1 MDNAP
6 NYAQDKESPTLQAER
21 AYYAYTAFNVHGV
34 GLYANETDTQPEY
47 FGMTLDI
54 DERIFS
60 RAFDFV
66 RNASKVCKECHHKSE
81 SACSQCLCEGAVL
94 LLKDMEK
101 AASNE
106 VEEVKTKLN
115 KGERILLRYIRA
127 RELAGQ
133 SMCYCINRINI
144 KGILSWEKGR
154 ALKRLVAIG
163 WVRVI
168 EDNASGKLHKFA
180 ITVEDMR
187 QQVDAEI
194 K

>member
-1 MDNAP
+1 MIL
-6 NYAQDKESPTLQAER
+6 EIE
-21 AYYAYTAFNVHGV
+21 
-34 GLYANETDTQPEY
+34 
-47 FGMTLDI
+47 
-54 DERIFS
+54 ERIFE
-60 RAFDFV
+60 RATDFV
-66 RNASKVCKECHHKSE
+66 RNASMVCKECHYRSE
-81 SACSQCLCEGAVL
+81 SACSQCVCGGAVQ
-94 LLKDMEK
+94 LLKDMIK
-101 AASNE
+101 AAKNE
-106 VEEVKTKLN
+106 VEEAKNKLN

>member
-1 MDNAP
+1 MIL
-6 NYAQDKESPTLQAER
+6 EIE
-21 AYYAYTAFNVHGV
+21 
-34 GLYANETDTQPEY
+34 
-47 FGMTLDI
+47 
-54 DERIFS
+54 ERIFD
-60 RAFDFV
+60 RATDFV
-66 RNASKVCKECHHKSE
+66 RNASMVCKECHRRSE
-81 SACSQCLCEGAVL
+81 AACSHCVCGDAVQ
-94 LLKDMEK
+94 LLKDMTK
-101 AASNE
+101 NE
-106 VEEVKTKLN
+106 VEEAKNKLN
-115 KGERILLRYIRA
+115 KCERILLRYIRA

-144 KGILSWEKGR
+144 AGILSWEKGR

-163 WVRVI
+163 WVYVI